1 MSAVTATIAAIAGT
15 VTVAAAGSRS
25 TSGRTCWKT
34 ASTPVFAAAVY
45 YRRKPELHKRLMIV
59 ATTALLIAAAT
70 RISFP
75 EELRRP
81 LVHLVW
87 TLPILL
93 AMAHDFWRHRRV
105 HPIYVGGLVVL
116 VLEGPIS
123 RAALRESEA
132 VRDATAWLASLVA

>member
-1 MSAVTATIAAIAGT
+1 MLRVRAGAVAEAQ
-15 VTVAAAGSRS
+15 
-25 TSGRTCWKT
+25 GRLIGPVLDMLVF
-34 ASTPVFAAAVY
+34 APVFAAAVY

-70 RISFP
+70 RIPFA

-81 LVHLVW
+81 LVYLVW

-93 AMAHDFWRHRRV
+93 AGAHDFWRHRRI

-123 RAALRESEA
+123 RAALRQVEA